1 MAKNHKAMKLTNKRR
16 YTAQTYTIGTLS
28 IDGVKFCDT
37 LEPTDRGLRCVMT
50 GKEIKANKVP
60 GKTAIPKGVYT
71 VNLNTVSPRFKARSW
86 ARPYGGIVPRLECVP
101 GFLGVLIHPGN
112 SADDTDGCIL
122 VGRNTVV
129 GGLTDSVKTY
139 LKLMS
144 LLMAARDRGDAVT
157 IEIV

>member
-1 MAKNHKAMKLTNKRR
+1 MNLKLDRS
-16 YTAQTYTIGTLS
+16 YTAKGYTIGKLYV
-28 IDGVKFCDT
+28 DGAAFCDT
-37 LEPTDRGLRCVMT
+37 LEDTDRGLHCGMT
-50 GKEIKANKVP
+50 SKEIKANKVA
-60 GKTAIPKGVYT
+60 GKTAIPKGIYT
-71 VNLNTVSPRFKARSW
+71 VNMNTLSPRFKARSW
-86 ARPYGGIVPRLECVP
+86 ARPYGGIVPRLEAVP
-101 GFLGVLIHPGN
+101 GFVGVLIHPGN